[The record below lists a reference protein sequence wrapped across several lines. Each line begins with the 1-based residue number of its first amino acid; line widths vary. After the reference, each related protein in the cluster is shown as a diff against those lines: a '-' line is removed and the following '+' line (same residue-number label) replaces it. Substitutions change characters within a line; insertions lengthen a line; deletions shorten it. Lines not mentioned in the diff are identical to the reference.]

1 MLRAADLAPGQPVA
15 ILHVFLTC
23 RTRIVRETRVLHNY
37 HITSAGQTLF
47 RGTHIRCSAEVAL
60 SHPHAEEPRTTYVRG
75 VSKHEGHDPGR
86 LPFETPASRAP
97 QGEAEFKAQTEATP
111 TAGRQTPGG
120 KLTAAAGAAAGGRL
134 G

>member
-60 SHPHAEEPRTTYVRG
+60 SHPHAEEPRTQVNSRSVRRLARVRG
-75 VSKHEGHDPGR
+75 VSKHEGHDTVSADVG
-86 LPFETPASRAP
+86 
-97 QGEAEFKAQTEATP
+97 
-111 TAGRQTPGG
+111 
-120 KLTAAAGAAAGGRL
+120 
-134 G
+134 